1 MCISGVKQRGVATF
15 APSRPTPLNG
25 APNMI
30 QISARTYARAVGIF
44 LILSAVGG
52 WFGEIYVPSVM
63 LTGDAATTA
72 AQLRLHEGL
81 FRLGFAAYLVEA
93 FSDIVLAWLLYV
105 LLRPVHRD
113 LALLSAFFGLVS
125 MLVFAVTK
133 LLYFA
138 APMFLSGSR
147 YLTAFPPD
155 QADSLA
161 SLVLSLYAGL
171 GGVSMLFYG
180 TAWIIRGYLTLMSGY
195 LPRFLGALMIA
206 AGLGFVAKTV
216 TQVLVPDLSSNL
228 LLALMFVN
236 IVVLAIWMLAKG
248 VNREKWERATAASD

>member
-1 MCISGVKQRGVATF
+1 MIRISV
-15 APSRPTPLNG
+15 
-25 APNMI
+25 
-30 QISARTYARAVGIF
+30 RTYARAVGLF
-44 LILSAVGG
+44 LIVSMVGG
-52 WFGEIYVPSVM
+52 WFGEMHVPSVM

-93 FSDIVLAWLLYV
+93 FSDIVLAWLFYV
-105 LLRPVHRD
+105 LLKPVHRD

-138 APMFLSGSR
+138 APMLLSGNR

-161 SLVLSLYAGL
+161 SLFLSLYAGL

-180 TAWIIRGYLTLMSGY
+180 TAWIIRGWLTYRSTY
-195 LPRFLGALMIA
+195 LPRWLGALMVA

-216 TQVLVPDLSSNL
+216 TQVLTPELSSNL
-228 LLALMFVN
+228 LLAPMFVN
-236 IVVLAIWMLAKG
+236 ALALAIWMFAKG
-248 VNREKWERATAASD
+248 VDQDKWDRATAASV